1 MLSTRKWQI
10 FLSMVDS
17 TEMFEL
23 FVHPNYTLTTWMEV
37 VTVSE
42 SIRKKLENNTWEV
55 AIEGCVI
62 NHQEP
67 CHGEIRATLLDENQV
82 IAQHTTSAYFHDQNT
97 FRLCLNV
104 ANPHLWMGTDDPHL
118 HQLSIELCTDKK
130 VIEHRSISIGFR
142 SIQITPDQ
150 GLFLNGKHVK
160 LRGVARHQDFAG
172 VGKCYFRNSNG
183 AGYPNS

>member
-37 VTVSE
+37 DGVRIHTQ
-42 SIRKKLENNTWEV
+42 KLENNTWEV

-130 VIEHRSISIGFR
+130 S
-142 SIQITPDQ
+142 
-150 GLFLNGKHVK
+150 
-160 LRGVARHQDFAG
+160 
-172 VGKCYFRNSNG
+172 
-183 AGYPNS
+183 